1 MVKVSDYIIQY
12 LEQLGVGHMFM
23 LPGGGAM
30 HLNDSL
36 GKSQK
41 IQYVVCLH
49 EQACAIAAEAYARVT
64 NKPGL
69 LMVTTGP
76 GGTNAVTGVAAA
88 YVESTPMIVLSGQV
102 KMADQIRNQGIRQ
115 QGMQEVD
122 IVSIVKPITKYAVMV
137 TGPETIKY
145 HLDKAVYEAM
155 NGRKGPVWLDLPL
168 DVQASMIDENTLA
181 GWEPERNTQNEEGNH
196 AAAGSG
202 ALHLG
207 FLDRMPWTAECEI
220 SDSRPDRS
228 EMENGTGDF
237 EVLPAALGRQELEQQ
252 VLQVIER
259 LNASERPVLLAGN
272 GIRLSEGI
280 EVFEELADCLSIPI
294 LTTWNG
300 IDLIEETHPLFFG
313 RPGGMGQRYANF
325 MQQNSD
331 FFLSIGARMNLLQT
345 GYNFDGFAREAVKVM
360 VDIDENELKKI
371 NVRPQISICADAK
384 DFMELLLKHKDKIHK
399 KNRSQWIAYGKR
411 MKEKYPVV
419 QKEYWEQK
427 ENVNTYALLD
437 VITEQMKENDIY
449 VSGSSGTCIDVSM
462 QTFRVKKGQRVFATK
477 GLASMGF
484 GVPATIGACLAGNG
498 RRTVC
503 VNGDGGFQMNIQE
516 LETIRRLDLPI
527 KIFVL
532 NNQGYAQIH
541 ATQKNIFQGHYVACD
556 EGSNLTLSPIS
567 DVAAA
572 YGLKTVKIQNNQELQ
587 EKVRE
592 VLAYD
597 GPVVCEVIVPIELSA
612 FPKQVSYKR
621 ADGQMES
628 LPLEYMNPPLSE
640 KEMQENMLIGMYQK
654 E

>member
-1 MVKVSDYIIQY
+1 MIKVSDYIIQY
-12 LEQLGVGHMFM
+12 LEQLGVNHMFM

-41 IQYVVCLH
+41 IQYVACLH

-76 GGTNAVTGVAAA
+76 GGTNAITGVAAA
-88 YVESTPMIVLSGQV
+88 FVESTPMIVLSGQV
-102 KMADQIRNQGIRQ
+102 KIADQIQNQGIRQ
-115 QGMQEVD
+115 QGMQELD
-122 IVSIVKPITKYAVMV
+122 IVSIVVPITKYAVMV
-137 TGPETIKY
+137 AEPETIRY
-145 HLDKAVYEAM
+145 HLDKAVYEAV
-155 NGRKGPVWLDLPL
+155 NGRKGPVWLDIPL
-168 DVQASMIDENTLA
+168 DVQASMIDERTLA
-181 GWEPERNTQNEEGNH
+181 GWKPEDEKSAKEG
-196 AAAGSG
+196 
-202 ALHLG
+202 
-207 FLDRMPWTAECEI
+207 AE
-220 SDSRPDRS
+220 DKKR
-228 EMENGTGDF
+228 
-237 EVLPAALGRQELEQQ
+237 LEQQ
-252 VLQVIER
+252 VLQVIEC

-272 GIRLSEGI
+272 GIRLSDGI
-280 EVFEELADCLSIPI
+280 EVFEELVSCLGIPI

-371 NVRPQISICADAK
+371 NVRPQIPICADARK
-384 DFMELLLKHKDKIHK
+384 FMELLLKHKDKIQV
-399 KNRSQWIAYGKR
+399 KNRSEWIAYGKR

-419 QKEYWEQK
+419 QKEHWEQEEK
-427 ENVNTYALLD
+427 VNTYALLD
-437 VITEQMKENDIY
+437 VITEQMQENDIY

-484 GVPATIGACLAGNG
+484 GVPATIGACLAGNR

-516 LETIRRLDLPI
+516 LETIRRLNLPI

-567 DVAAA
+567 AVASA
-572 YGLKTVKIQNNQELQ
+572 YGLKTVRVQSNQELQ

-597 GPVVCEVIVPIELSA
+597 GPVVCEVIVPLELSA

-621 ADGQMES
+621 PDGQMES
-628 LPLEYMNPPLSE
+628 LPLEYMNPMLSE
-640 KEMQENMLIGMYQK
+640 KEMRENMLISMYAV
-654 E
+654 